1 MAAALHIT
9 PKTKRPVG
17 DPCTCAPVTPSL
29 DDATARRLLDL
40 AKALA
45 DPVRL
50 RLVDVLRDH
59 PGRLCPCELAPLFGL
74 TQPTISHHLKVLKNA
89 GVLDSEKHGLFM
101 YYYVRPRAL
110 DELAGWLTR

>member
-1 MAAALHIT
+1 MAAAIDIT
-9 PKTKRPVG
+9 PKTKRPAG
-17 DPCTCAPVTPSL
+17 DPCTCAPVAPVL
-29 DDATARRLLDL
+29 DDATAQRLLDI
-40 AKALA
+40 ANALA

-50 RLVDVLRDH
+50 RLVDILRDH
-59 PGRLCPCELAPLFGL
+59 PGQLCPCELAPLFHL

-101 YYYVRPRAL
+101 YYYIRPGAL